1 MDKPLIYLDNAATSF
16 PKPDDVIKAVDS
28 TLREV
33 GGNPGRSG
41 HRMSMNS
48 NRLVFE
54 AREKLASLFGVTD
67 SSRLIFTSGAT
78 ESLNLA
84 IKGLVKPGD
93 HVITSVLE
101 HNSVMRPLGSL
112 KKEGIEVSQIECDD
126 QGLID
131 TDNVKKAI
139 QKNTVLVT
147 LTHASN
153 VLGSIEPVQKIGEI
167 TRDNEIPFLLDASQT
182 AGIIPIDVEKFNID
196 MLAASGHKGLMGP
209 QGTGILYVG
218 TGITL
223 KPLKDGGT
231 GGGALA
237 DEQPEVL
244 PDRYEAGTMNT
255 PGIAGL
261 GAAVSFIQEKGIDS
275 IRKRE
280 LILLQR
286 LIDGL
291 KQIGSVVIYGPHDA
305 KKRVSLVSFNV
316 KGLDPATVCIVLD
329 EDYGI
334 MTRSGLHCAPDTHRF
349 LGSFPSG
356 CVRVSPGYFN
366 SEDDIDGVVNAI
378 QEIAGS

>member
-1 MDKPLIYLDNAATSF
+1 
-16 PKPDDVIKAVDS
+16 V
-28 TLREV
+28 
-33 GGNPGRSG
+33 
-41 HRMSMNS
+41 
-48 NRLVFE
+48 
-54 AREKLASLFGVTD
+54 ASLFGVTD

-93 HVITSVLE
+93 HVIASVLE

-112 KKEGIEVSQIECDD
+112 GKEGVEVSQIKCNNE
-126 QGLID
+126 GLID
-131 TDNVKKAI
+131 PADVKKTI
-139 QKNTVLVT
+139 QGNTALVI

-153 VLGSIEPVQKIGEI
+153 VMGSIEPVQAIGSI
-167 TRDNEIPFLLDASQT
+167 TRNNNIPLLVDASQT
-182 AGIIPIDVEKFNID
+182 AGVIPLDVEKLNID

-218 TGITL
+218 EGITL
-223 KPLKDGGT
+223 KPLKEGGT
-231 GGGALA
+231 GGGSSE
-237 DEQPEVL
+237 DEQPEAL

-261 GAAVSFIQEKGIDS
+261 GAAVSFIQERGIDN
-275 IRKRE
+275 IRKKE
-280 LILLQR
+280 LSLLQR

-291 KQIGSVVIYGPHDA
+291 KQISGVVIYGPHDA

-316 KGLDPATVCIVLD
+316 KELDPAMVCIALD

-334 MTRSGLHCAPDTHRF
+334 MSRSGLHCAPDAHRF
-349 LGSFPSG
+349 LGIFPSG
-356 CVRVSPGYFN
+356 CVRISPGYFN
-366 SEDDIDGVVNAI
+366 GEDEINRLVNAI